1 MIVDSRK
8 LSHTNRSIL
17 LLMNNAGCHPECL
30 KTKFSH
36 IKICFLPAN
45 TTSQLQPHDLGI
57 IQNFKVHFRRFLL
70 RYVLSKIDECERA
83 SEVANAVNFLIAVRW
98 IAQAWKEV
106 KAETVCKC
114 FRKAGILDAGMEVV
128 SCDIGDEDPFADI
141 DENDNLQGMITKVMP
156 GSERCTAQE
165 YINGDSELATCSDME
180 DERWEEAYMSQLGQ
194 PSDQTQVDEEAED
207 NIQSES
213 LPIPKITSYKEAII
227 ALEDVQTFL
236 ESRGHLST
244 SITYI
249 GPAVDAIT
257 SLKIISMSQH
267 SLHDYFS

>member
-1 MIVDSRK
+1 M
-8 LSHTNRSIL
+8 
-17 LLMNNAGCHPECL
+17 
-30 KTKFSH
+30 
-36 IKICFLPAN
+36 
-45 TTSQLQPHDLGI
+45 QPLDLGI
-57 IQNFKVHFRRFLL
+57 IQNFKVHYRRF
-70 RYVLSKIDECERA
+70 KIDECERA
-83 SEVANAVNFLIAVRW
+83 SEVANAVNILIAVRW

-156 GSERCTAQE
+156 ESERCTAQE

-180 DERWEEAYMSQLGQ
+180 DERWEEAFMSQLGQ

-207 NIQSES
+207 NIQNES

-227 ALEDVQTFL
+227 ALEDV
-236 ESRGHLST
+236 RHLST

-257 SLKIISMSQH
+257 SLKVTSMSQR
-267 SLHDYFS
+267 SLHDYFSWTDSFILSPSQFILLVTFHHPDRHVHHH